1 EDGVPDLVPIDD
13 APQLPAID
21 RRRNLGLAYLMASL
35 KDADRPQGRTYRA
48 RAREHLEAVRA
59 AGLRDGATL
68 EALAK
73 IYRQEGSGARATA
86 LAQEALARDDLP
98 PEARVD
104 LLILLATEHV
114 MAGRTDEA
122 IALLE
127 ELTRLRRASE
137 DWRILGACHLR
148 REEPGKALPAFE
160 RALAIDPFDPQ
171 THAGL
176 AEVHRRLG

>member
-73 IYRQEGSGARATA
+73 IYREEGSWARATA

-98 PEARVD
+98 PEARV
-104 LLILLATEHV
+104 
-114 MAGRTDEA
+114 
-122 IALLE
+122 
-127 ELTRLRRASE
+127 
-137 DWRILGACHLR
+137 HL
-148 REEPGKALPAFE
+148 PILPAPAP
-160 RALAIDPFDPQ
+160 ALAPP
-171 THAGL
+171 TH
-176 AEVHRRLG
+176 